1 MGDGRRESVVSAVVT
16 GASASVKGCGRGEV
30 VKQTGG
36 GGREVSA
43 SASVN
48 RVVSH
53 VEASA
58 TRSGGVDGVARV
70 NETQGVDDA
79 PHRGRGAADRAE
91 QGFCCVA
98 RDSPWVC
105 RD

>member
-1 MGDGRRESVVSAVVT
+1 MVDDHHESVASAVAT
-16 GASASVKGCGRGEV
+16 GASASVKGCGRDAV

-36 GGREVSA
+36 GGRGVSA

-58 TRSGGVDGVARV
+58 TRSGGVDEEARV

-79 PHRGRGAADRAE
+79 PRRGREAEDHAE
-91 QGFCCVA
+91 QGFCCVV
-98 RDSPWVC
+98 RDSPSVC

>member
-1 MGDGRRESVVSAVVT
+1 MGDGRRASVVSAVVM

-53 VEASA
+53 VGASA
-58 TRSGGVDGVARV
+58 TRSGGVDEEARV

-79 PHRGRGAADRAE
+79 PRRGREAEDHAE
-91 QGFCCVA
+91 QGFCCVV
-98 RDSPWVC
+98 RDSPSVC